1 MHTREW
7 RVPPD
12 HPAFP
17 GHFPGQ
23 PILPGVV
30 LLDQALRFAAEVFA
44 LDVAR
49 QRLAS
54 TKFLNPVAPGETLQ
68 FSLQQKPSGS
78 IQFDVR
84 CGERSI
90 ATGSFSPRAEAST

>member
-1 MHTREW
+1 MHTRTW
-7 RVPPD
+7 IVPPD

-23 PILPGVV
+23 PILPGVL
-30 LLDQALRFAAEVFA
+30 LLDRALCFAAEVFA
-44 LDVAR
+44 LDIAALRV
-49 QRLAS
+49 AS
-54 TKFLNPVAPGETLQ
+54 TKFLSPVAPGETLL

-90 ATGSFSPRAEAST
+90 ATGAFSPRAEASA